1 MTTLEFIHV
10 QKAKC
15 LVKASI
21 GSAGRRNERKPNA
34 VTCAAHEV
42 FAKIRKREQAL
53 LRTATARQNMPTR
66 TVELSLAVVEGKLR
80 RTAACRLRPSSEG
93 LTIGAACNS
102 TKEKKKKQE
111 MV

>member
-1 MTTLEFIHV
+1 VTTLEFIHV

-21 GSAGRRNERKPNA
+21 GSAGRRNKRKPNA

-53 LRTATARQNMPTR
+53 LRTATARQKRENMPTR
-66 TVELSLAVVEGKLR
+66 TVEL
-80 RTAACRLRPSSEG
+80 T
-93 LTIGAACNS
+93 
-102 TKEKKKKQE
+102 EKA
-111 MV
+111 